1 MPRLSITSLRL
12 TAVTLSVL
20 SVLVTPYLG
29 TLLFA
34 LTLYYGTPGQS
45 SQFYAVGCLVLLIIA
60 ATLLTIW
67 AITAYTLYRAFISKY
82 HL

>member
-1 MPRLSITSLRL
+1 MPPLSTVSLRL
-12 TAVTLSVL
+12 AAAALSVT

-67 AITAYTLYRAFISKY
+67 AITAYTLYRAFR
-82 HL
+82 

>member
-12 TAVTLSVL
+12 TAVTLSVT
-20 SVLVTPYLG
+20 SVLASPYLG

-45 SQFYAVGCLVLLIIA
+45 SQFYAVGCLVLLVIA
-60 ATLLTIW
+60 VTLLTIW
-67 AITAYTLYRAFISKY
+67 AITAYTLYCAFISKQ
-82 HL
+82 HS

>member
-34 LTLYYGTPGQS
+34 LALYYGTPGQS
-45 SQFYAVGCLVLLIIA
+45 SRFQVLGCLVLLSIA

-67 AITAYTLYRAFISKY
+67 AITVYTLYRAFRSQ
-82 HL
+82 